1 MPLGELLAF
10 APTTYLTPSLT
21 SSKHLFTPLIFTL
34 ICHIPFFGYFLFG
47 LENKLLNWKA
57 CLPIL
62 LWTQRGHNSDPQ
74 SPPCLPD
81 LADDAVLMLSLVTP
95 LHVSQNFFF
104 NKSYWLMSK
113 NCAVGV
119 EMNVSR
125 PLTSIGSCQYQV
137 LVSSCYQPYFSVSA
151 QYQH

>member
-1 MPLGELLAF
+1 
-10 APTTYLTPSLT
+10 
-21 SSKHLFTPLIFTL
+21 
-34 ICHIPFFGYFLFG
+34 
-47 LENKLLNWKA
+47 
-57 CLPIL
+57 
-62 LWTQRGHNSDPQ
+62 
-74 SPPCLPD
+74 
-81 LADDAVLMLSLVTP
+81 
-95 LHVSQNFFF
+95 
-104 NKSYWLMSK
+104 MSK